1 MGRKEYEKILL
12 SIIRLE
18 EADVITLSNNDY
30 DNLGGLGGWNDGWDL
45 PWDTYNGNR
54 ES

>member
-30 DNLGGLGGWNDGWDL
+30 DNLGGLGGWNPGWDL
-45 PWDTYNGNR
+45 PWDNYNGNK